1 MPNFCAAPNCTRK
14 STQSDLAFF
23 RFPRDPERC
32 RIWVENCRRADLE
45 AKTSD
50 QLNKHYR
57 LCAKHFDP
65 AMVCKTSPYRTVLK
79 DTAIPTIFDLTSH
92 LRNPHTRHRKR
103 IKELTEEDLRKIKER
118 RLASSVEQLA
128 AKKDATT
135 EDSTGAAEDEPQLS
149 TEGKEFREYLRS
161 LFEVVVMLGKQSI
174 PLAAGKASEAEY
186 MSNNF
191 QALLDYRMNAGDEA
205 LKRRFHATAVNTE
218 YVSATQQNQL
228 LDICENTV
236 REEMLMEVRE
246 SRFFSLVTG
255 DLVEFADE
263 KHLPLFLHFVNQHN
277 VLREEFL
284 DFMSFDGDECALVER
299 LEAQLTDR
307 WGLSMEDCRGQAH
320 KATGTSTT
328 KMKAV
333 AVLLMEKYPLA
344 LHMPSSQMA
353 LNVHLANSLPFPNVQ
368 VVMETLRRIGAFFRT
383 PLTQDELEKAIST
396 HYQKNEEKGSSL
408 KQACASGWTELH
420 NVFDVLLDML
430 PPLLLCMDS
439 IRDNGDGNFAD
450 AVTADAYS
458 LTETLSDFEI
468 VVTVVILKN
477 VLTFTRAFGR
487 NLQGETL
494 DVFFAANSL
503 TAVLHSLNEVNDN
516 VDVYHEF
523 WYEEAVSVA
532 NVMEIPVTVPRLF
545 LRKQRAADVGEIQ
558 IEAYFKEY
566 VTVPVIRGI
575 MQEVEDMFSETNLKA
590 LKCLSLVPAV
600 MGQMKFNTTE
610 ENYADVYRGD
620 LPSPDTLLA
629 ELHCWRIKWKHRG
642 KEVRLPTTIHETLQL
657 PDVKF
662 FPNVNAFLKVLSALP
677 VLKLEDSRS
686 DKASRRLQ
694 AHLDGVPVK
703 RWIKSLAMLNVNTH
717 VKHDLDVMVDK
728 YCRLYSEED
737 PEADSEEVADAEAEA
752 ESEEGAKA
760 DAESEDGAK
769 ADAESEEGA
778 KTDAK
783 SEEGAKAD
791 AKSEEGAKADAESGE
806 GAKAHAE
813 SGEGAKAHAESGEG
827 AKADAESEEGAKA
840 HAESEDGAKAKAAM
854 K

>member
-45 AKTSD
+45 AKTAD

-92 LRNPHTRHRKR
+92 LKNPHTRHRKR
-103 IKELTEEDLRKIKER
+103 IKELTEEDLKKIKER
-118 RLASSVEQLA
+118 RLASSIEQLNC
-128 AKKDATT
+128 KKDAAA
-135 EDSTGAAEDEPQLS
+135 EDSTSTNDDEPQLS
-149 TEGKEFREYLRS
+149 TEERAFREYLRS
-161 LFEVVVMLGKQSI
+161 LFEVLVMLGKQSI
-174 PLAAGKASEAEY
+174 PFVAEKTSEAER

-191 QALLDYRMNAGDEA
+191 QALLDYRMNTGDEA
-205 LKRRFHATAVNTE
+205 LKKRFEATAVNTE
-218 YVSATQQNQL
+218 YCSATQQSQL

-236 REEMLMEVRE
+236 REEILMEVRE

-255 DLVEFADE
+255 DLVEFASD
-263 KHLPLFLHFVNQHN
+263 KHLPLFLRFVNQQN
-277 VLREEFL
+277 TLREEFL
-284 DFMSFDGDECALVER
+284 DFLLFDGDESALVER

-320 KATGTSTT
+320 KATGTTTT

-344 LHMPSSQMA
+344 LHMSCSHMA
-353 LNVHLANSLPFPNVQ
+353 LNTHLANNLPFPNVQ

-383 PLTQDELEKAIST
+383 PFTQDELEKAISA
-396 HYQKNEEKGSSL
+396 HYQKNEEKGSAL
-408 KQACASGWTELH
+408 KQACSTGWTEQH

-430 PPLLLCMDS
+430 PPLLLCMDN
-439 IRDNGDGNFAD
+439 IRENADGKFAEATT
-450 AVTADAYS
+450 AVAYAIA
-458 LTETLSDFEI
+458 ETLADFEI
-468 VVTVVILKN
+468 IVTIVILKN
-477 VLTFTRAFGR
+477 VLVFTRAFGR

-516 VDVYHEF
+516 IDVYHEF
-523 WYEEAVSVA
+523 WYEEAVNVA
-532 NVMEIPVTVPRLF
+532 NVMEIPVTIPRLF

-558 IEAYFKEY
+558 AEAYFKEY
-566 VTVPVIRGI
+566 VTVPVIHGV
-575 MQEVEDMFSETNLKA
+575 MQEVEDMFSESNLKA

-610 ENYADVYRGD
+610 ENYADVYRND
-620 LPSPDTLLA
+620 LPSPDTLAA

-662 FPNVNAFLKVLSALP
+662 FPNVNSFLKVLSNLP
-677 VLKLEDSRS
+677 VLKLEENKSET
-686 DKASRRLQ
+686 ASERLQ
-694 AHLDGVPVK
+694 AYLDGTPTK
-703 RWIKSLAMLNVNTH
+703 LWNKSLAMLNINTH

-728 YCRLYSEED
+728 YCRLYPEDD
-737 PEADSEEVADAEAEA
+737 PEAEED
-752 ESEEGAKA
+752 
-760 DAESEDGAK
+760 
-769 ADAESEEGA
+769 
-778 KTDAK
+778 T
-783 SEEGAKAD
+783 
-791 AKSEEGAKADAESGE
+791 
-806 GAKAHAE
+806 
-813 SGEGAKAHAESGEG
+813 
-827 AKADAESEEGAKA
+827 
-840 HAESEDGAKAKAAM
+840 M

>member
-92 LRNPHTRHRKR
+92 LKNPHTRHRKR
-103 IKELTEEDLRKIKER
+103 IKELVRKIIIR
-118 RLASSVEQLA
+118 SVVTLLASSIEQLNS
-128 AKKDATT
+128 KKDAA
-135 EDSTGAAEDEPQLS
+135 EDNTSPIEDEPQLS
-149 TEGKEFREYLRS
+149 TEEKAFRDYLRS
-161 LFEVVVMLGKQSI
+161 AFEILVLLGKQSI
-174 PLAAGKASEAEY
+174 PLLADKAPEAEY
-186 MSNNF
+186 MSSNF
-191 QALLDYRMNAGDEA
+191 QAIIDYRISVGDEA
-205 LKRRFHATAVNTE
+205 LKKRFEATAVNTE
-218 YVSATQQNQL
+218 YLSATQQSQL

-255 DLVEFADE
+255 NLIEFASK
-263 KHLPLFLHFVNQHN
+263 KHLPLFLRFVNQHN

-284 DFMSFDGDECALVER
+284 DFVAFDGDEAVLVDR
-299 LEAQLTDR
+299 LEAQLTER

-344 LHMPSSQMA
+344 LHMPCSHSA
-353 LNVHLANSLPFPNVQ
+353 LNIHLANNLPFPNVQ
-368 VVMETLRRIGAFFRT
+368 VVTETLRRIGAFFRT
-383 PLTQDELEKAIST
+383 SFTQDELQKAIST
-396 HYQKNEEKGSSL
+396 HYQKSEEKRAAL
-408 KQACASGWTELH
+408 WEACGSGWTDAH
-420 NVFDVLLDML
+420 NAFDLLLDLL

-439 IRDNGDGNFAD
+439 IRGNEDGRFED
-450 AVTADAYS
+450 ATTADAY
-458 LTETLSDFEI
+458 LIAETLADFEI
-468 VVTVVILKN
+468 IVTIVILKN

-487 NLQGETL
+487 NLQGETM
-494 DVFFAANSL
+494 DVFLAANSI

-516 VDVYHEF
+516 IDVYHEF

-532 NVMEIPVTVPRLF
+532 NVMEIPVKVPRLF
-545 LRKQRAADVGEIQ
+545 VRQQRAADEGEVQ
-558 IEAYFKEY
+558 AEPYFKEY
-566 VTVPVIRGI
+566 VTVPVIHGI
-575 MQEVEDMFSETNLKA
+575 IQEVEDMFSETNLKA

-610 ENYADVYRGD
+610 ENYADVYRND
-620 LPSPDTLLA
+620 LPNPDTLPA

-662 FPNVNAFLKVLSALP
+662 FPNVNSFLKVLSTLP
-677 VLKLEDSRS
+677 VLKLEDNSS
-686 DKASRRLQ
+686 DTASKRLQ
-694 AHLDGVPVK
+694 AYLDNLPAK
-703 RWIKSLAMLNVNTH
+703 QWNKSLAMLNVNTH

-728 YCRLYSEED
+728 YCRLYPED
-737 PEADSEEVADAEAEA
+737 DPEAEA
-752 ESEEGAKA
+752 ESEEA
-760 DAESEDGAK
+760 
-769 ADAESEEGA
+769 
-778 KTDAK
+778 
-783 SEEGAKAD
+783 
-791 AKSEEGAKADAESGE
+791 SGE
-806 GAKAHAE
+806 
-813 SGEGAKAHAESGEG
+813 
-827 AKADAESEEGAKA
+827 DV
-840 HAESEDGAKAKAAM
+840 M

>member
-103 IKELTEEDLRKIKER
+103 IKELTEEDIRRIKER
-118 RLASSVEQLA
+118 RSSSVEQLA
-128 AKKDATT
+128 SKKDAAV
-135 EDSTGAAEDEPQLS
+135 ENSTSTNEDEPQLS
-149 TEGKEFREYLRS
+149 TEEKEFREYLRS

-174 PLAAGKASEAEY
+174 PLVAGKDEQ

-191 QALLDYRMNAGDEA
+191 QALLNYRMNAGDEA
-205 LKRRFHATAVNTE
+205 LRKRFQATAVNKE
-218 YVSATQQNQL
+218 YLSATQQSQL
-228 LDICENTV
+228 LDVCENTV

-255 DLVEFADE
+255 DLVEFSNE
-263 KHLPLFLHFVNQHN
+263 KHLPLFLRFVNQHN

-284 DFMSFDGDECALVER
+284 DFMSFDGDEAALVER
-299 LEAQLTDR
+299 LEDQLTDR
-307 WGLSMEDCRGQAH
+307 WGLSLEDCRGQAH

-333 AVLLMEKYPLA
+333 AVLLMDKYPLA
-344 LHMPSSQMA
+344 LNMPCSHMA
-353 LNVHLANSLPFPNVQ
+353 LNIHLASSLPFPNVQ

-383 PLTQDELEKAIST
+383 PYTQDELERAVYT
-396 HYQKNEEKGSSL
+396 YYQKNEEKGATL
-408 KQACASGWTELH
+408 KQACGPGWTERH

-430 PPLLLCMDS
+430 PPLLLCMDN
-439 IRDNGDGNFAD
+439 IRDNNDGKFAYS
-450 AVTADAYS
+450 VTADAYS
-458 LTETLSDFEI
+458 VTETLSDFEVI
-468 VVTVVILKN
+468 VTIVILKN

-516 VDVYHEF
+516 IDVYHEF
-523 WYEEAVSVA
+523 WYEEAVSMA
-532 NVMEIPVTVPRLF
+532 NVMEIPVKVPRLF

-558 IEAYFKEY
+558 AEAYFKEY
-566 VTVPVIRGI
+566 VTVPVITGI

-610 ENYADVYRGD
+610 ENYADVYRND
-620 LPSPDTLLA
+620 LPNPETLPA

-662 FPNVNAFLKVLSALP
+662 FPNVNSFLKVLSALP
-677 VLKLEDSRS
+677 VLKLEDNKS
-686 DKASRRLQ
+686 DTASERLQ
-694 AHLDGVPVK
+694 AYFDSMPAK
-703 RWIKSLAMLNVNTH
+703 QWNKSLAMLNVNTH

-728 YCRLYSEED
+728 YCRLYPEDD
-737 PEADSEEVADAEAEA
+737 PEAETEAE
-752 ESEEGAKA
+752 
-760 DAESEDGAK
+760 EDV
-769 ADAESEEGA
+769 
-778 KTDAK
+778 
-783 SEEGAKAD
+783 
-791 AKSEEGAKADAESGE
+791 
-806 GAKAHAE
+806 
-813 SGEGAKAHAESGEG
+813 
-827 AKADAESEEGAKA
+827 
-840 HAESEDGAKAKAAM
+840 AM
-854 K
+854 

>member
-92 LRNPHTRHRKR
+92 LKNPHTRHRKR
-103 IKELTEEDLRKIKER
+103 IKELTEEDIRKIKER
-118 RLASSVEQLA
+118 RLASSIEQLA
-128 AKKDATT
+128 SKKESTV
-135 EDSTGAAEDEPQLS
+135 EDDTGTNEDEPQLS
-149 TEGKEFREYLRS
+149 TEEKEFREYLRS
-161 LFEVVVMLGKQSI
+161 LFEVVVLLGKQSI
-174 PLAAGKASEAEY
+174 PLMATKACEAEHK
-186 MSNNF
+186 SNNF
-191 QALLDYRMNAGDEA
+191 QAILDYRINAGDEA
-205 LKRRFHATAVNTE
+205 LKKRFELTAVNTE
-218 YVSATQQNQL
+218 YLSPTQQSQL

-255 DLVEFADE
+255 ELVEFSNE
-263 KHLPLFLHFVNQHN
+263 KHLPLFLRFVNQQN
-277 VLREEFL
+277 VLREDFL
-284 DFMSFDGDECALVER
+284 DFVAFDGDESALVER

-344 LHMPSSQMA
+344 LHMPCSHMS
-353 LNVHLANSLPFPNVQ
+353 LNIHLANSLPFPNVQ

-383 PLTQDELEKAIST
+383 PLSQDELEKAISC
-396 HYQKNEEKGSSL
+396 HYQKNEEKVTAL
-408 KQACASGWTELH
+408 KQACVSGWIEQH
-420 NVFDVLLDML
+420 NVFDVLLDLL
-430 PPLLLCMDS
+430 PALLLCLDS
-439 IRDNGDGNFAD
+439 ILDNCDGTFAD
-450 AVTADAYS
+450 TVTADAYS
-458 LTETLSDFEI
+458 ITETLAEFEI
-468 VVTVVILKN
+468 IVTIVILKN

-516 VDVYHEF
+516 IDVYHEF

-532 NVMEIPVTVPRLF
+532 TVMQIPETVPRLF

-558 IEAYFKEY
+558 AESYFKEY

-575 MQEVEDMFSETNLKA
+575 MQEVEDMFSDKNLKA

-610 ENYADVYRGD
+610 ENYAEVYRND
-620 LPSPDTLLA
+620 LPNPDTLPA

-662 FPNVNAFLKVLSALP
+662 FPNVNSFLKVLSTLP
-677 VLKLEDSRS
+677 VLKLEDNK
-686 DKASRRLQ
+686 DDTASERLQ
-694 AHLDGVPVK
+694 AYLASMPAK
-703 RWIKSLAMLNVNTH
+703 QWNKSLAILNINTH

-728 YCRLYSEED
+728 YCRLYLED
-737 PEADSEEVADAEAEA
+737 DTEAEAEA
-752 ESEEGAKA
+752 PAEEAA
-760 DAESEDGAK
+760 DEDVTTK
-769 ADAESEEGA
+769 
-778 KTDAK
+778 
-783 SEEGAKAD
+783 
-791 AKSEEGAKADAESGE
+791 
-806 GAKAHAE
+806 
-813 SGEGAKAHAESGEG
+813 
-827 AKADAESEEGAKA
+827 
-840 HAESEDGAKAKAAM
+840 
-854 K
+854 